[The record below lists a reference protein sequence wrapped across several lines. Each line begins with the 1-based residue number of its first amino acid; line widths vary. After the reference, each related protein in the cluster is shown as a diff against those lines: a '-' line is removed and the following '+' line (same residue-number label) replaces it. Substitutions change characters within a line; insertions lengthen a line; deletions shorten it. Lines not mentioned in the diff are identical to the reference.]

1 MSLEVFESFLSSLTH
16 LIPSCRCQNTFCIF
30 SSYIRSFIMIPGVVL
45 HPRPQA
51 SGLSYFHT
59 GKVWRFDPT
68 SLHCPLQANLSAPP
82 QGKHCLRN
90 VMMTFVYLKNPNQ
103 MKCYQNIAEKWWKRS
118 NVYIIYSALWKP
130 SYSLNLFSYFHIAST
145 NWNFMWQN

>member
-1 MSLEVFESFLSSLTH
+1 MSLGVLESFLSSLTH

-45 HPRPQA
+45 HPKPQA

-82 QGKHCLRN
+82 QGKQCLSN
-90 VMMTFVYLKNPNQ
+90 VMMTFVYLKT
-103 MKCYQNIAEKWWKRS
+103 QNIAEKLWKRS
-118 NVYIIYSALWKP
+118 NVYIIYSAFWKP
-130 SYSLNLFSYFHIAST
+130 SYSKPFQLFSHCIHKLEFYVEKIKT
-145 NWNFMWQN
+145 KQW